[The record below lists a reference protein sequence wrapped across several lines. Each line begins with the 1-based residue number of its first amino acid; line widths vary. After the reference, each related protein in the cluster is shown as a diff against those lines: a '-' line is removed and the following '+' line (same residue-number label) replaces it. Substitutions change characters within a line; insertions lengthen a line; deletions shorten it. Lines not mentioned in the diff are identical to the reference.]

1 MFVANRRP
9 DWAPI
14 MGQVL
19 GARETIEEMESW
31 VATYMEG
38 EPDGNQMYIY
48 KVDFLP
54 VMKYTVVHEI
64 RGDAWDGPA
73 K

>member
-1 MFVANRRP
+1 MFIATRRP

-31 VATYMEG
+31 VATYMEE
-38 EPDGNQMYIY
+38 EPDGDRMYIY
-48 KVDFLP
+48 KVDVLP

-64 RGDAWDGPA
+64 RGDAWDGPT

>member
-1 MFVANRRP
+1 MFVATRRP

-31 VATYMEG
+31 VARYME
-38 EPDGNQMYIY
+38 EEEDGDRMYVY
-48 KVDFLP
+48 KVDVLKL
-54 VMKYTVVHEI
+54 MATRI
-64 RGDAWDGPA
+64 DN
-73 K
+73 